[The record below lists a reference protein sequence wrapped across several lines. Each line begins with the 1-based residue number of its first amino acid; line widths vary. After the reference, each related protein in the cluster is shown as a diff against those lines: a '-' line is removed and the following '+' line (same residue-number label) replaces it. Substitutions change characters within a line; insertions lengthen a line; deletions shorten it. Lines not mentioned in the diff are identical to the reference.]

1 MGRGMFVVLIGL
13 LAAPPCLAGED
24 CGAPATPCSVA
35 SGIYFAATPP
45 WHEGDPLRPA
55 VLFLHGAGGSGASAI
70 ADPVLAGPIVAR
82 GYVLLAPNGSARPDR
97 DGAYWSLGAR
107 PPVRDE
113 DGFLEQILADAAPRF
128 HLDRSRVFV
137 TGFSMGAGL
146 VWQLACRNPAAFA
159 AYGPIAGGFWNGSPT
174 ACAGPVRLLLTHG
187 WRDDAVPIEGWEHK
201 PGLVE
206 GGAFDGAQ
214 LWRRVNGCPDAH
226 AGNYAAVGGFWLRSW
241 TGCAPGSALTLVL
254 HPGGHEVPEGWAA
267 MALDWFEA
275 VVPASH

>member
-1 MGRGMFVVLIGL
+1 MRRTGHTVQRSVGHLLRGD
-13 LAAPPCLAGED
+13 AA
-24 CGAPATPCSVA
+24 
-35 SGIYFAATPP
+35 
-45 WHEGDPLRPA
+45 
-55 VLFLHGAGGSGASAI
+55 
-70 ADPVLAGPIVAR
+70 
-82 GYVLLAPNGSARPDR
+82 LAPGRSLATRGPVPARCRWLGRKRDRRPCPGRADRRPRLCAAGTERLDAPDR

-159 AYGPIAGGFWNGSPT
+159 AYGPIAGGFWNGSPK
-174 ACAGPVRLLLTHG
+174 ACVGPVRLLLTHG
-187 WRDDAVPIEGWEHK
+187 WRDDAVPIEGWEQE
-201 PGLVE
+201 PDLVE

-214 LWRRVNGCPDAH
+214 FWRRVSGCPDAH
-226 AGNYAAVGGFWLRSW
+226 AGKYAAVGGFWLRSW
-241 TGCAPGSALTLVL
+241 TGCAPGSALTFVL
-254 HPGGHEVPEGWAA
+254 HPGGHEVPAGWAA

>member
-13 LAAPPCLAGED
+13 LAATPCLAGEG

-35 SGIYFAATPP
+35 SGTYFAATPP

-82 GYVLLAPNGSARPDR
+82 GYALLAPNGSARPDR

-159 AYGPIAGGFWNGSPT
+159 AYGPIAGGFWNGSPK

-201 PGLVE
+201 PDLVE

-226 AGNYAAVGGFWLRSW
+226 AGKLRRRRRVLAAQLDRLCPRLRLDVRASIQ
-241 TGCAPGSALTLVL
+241 AGSASSCR
-254 HPGGHEVPEGWAA
+254 EG
-267 MALDWFEA
+267 
-275 VVPASH
+275 